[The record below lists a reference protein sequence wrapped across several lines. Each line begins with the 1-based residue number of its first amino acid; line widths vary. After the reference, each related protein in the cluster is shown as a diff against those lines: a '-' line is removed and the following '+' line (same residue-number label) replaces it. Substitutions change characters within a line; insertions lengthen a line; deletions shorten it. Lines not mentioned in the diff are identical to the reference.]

1 MHRDIRQRDT
11 EDARTVRR
19 KAEEGGPARTVDRI
33 APTNSGNGPVTD
45 PDHPELGASTA
56 EYGIVMLAAVGFAGL
71 LVAILKSGEVKDLL
85 LGVIRTALSTG

>member
-1 MHRDIRQRDT
+1 MIMHRDP
-11 EDARTVRR
+11 EDVQVVERETGS
-19 KAEEGGPARTVDRI
+19 GGPARTTGRARPVGG
-33 APTNSGNGPVTD
+33 GNEPVTD
-45 PDHPELGASTA
+45 PEHPELGASTA